1 MQKSFQ
7 LYKQRKNIA
16 RNDTIYI
23 PIFKK
28 IFFFCYELFDVSVY
42 CCNLVDSLKEV
53 HQVTLLLF
61 LSRSPQQKFLVDTV
75 LK

>member
-7 LYKQRKNIA
+7 LYNREKILHAMTLFTFQFLKN
-16 RNDTIYI
+16 
-23 PIFKK
+23 
-28 IFFFCYELFDVSVY
+28 FFFCYELFDVSVY
-42 CCNLVDSLKEV
+42 CCNLVDSLQEV